1 MTGPIL
7 ARVRRVM
14 TGHSERALVH
24 AVDDAGLEYKIEVP
38 VDAVQ
43 DAGRDRVLLIMWSLH
58 TMPGAVEPSLPAP
71 SDERPPSTAPG
82 AADVVDQEFMALM
95 ARGRRDAPAPVST
108 RTTEVTA
115 PATSAAPV
123 QQIAALLGIQP
134 TRPG

>member
-43 DAGRDRVLLIMWSLH
+43 DAGRDRVLLITWSLH
-58 TMPGAVEPSLPAP
+58 TMPDAVEPPP
-71 SDERPPSTAPG
+71 VPVDERPPSTAPG
-82 AADVVDQEFMALM
+82 AADAVDQEFMALM

-123 QQIAALLGIQP
+123 QQLAALLGIQP
-134 TRPG
+134 PRPG